1 MDDLLEGG
9 LGEAAQMAAEMVPD
23 VVAALDRLVPML
35 GGYANPAVL
44 RRFHSNIESAA
55 LALCDL
61 SARDR
66 VGGHSPAV
74 VYSLL
79 RPAFVQ
85 LPWIAPSADGIGVIT
100 VLVDRV
106 RGLVG
111 GLPHQCVRAR
121 SGIDEHYL
129 SWFSKAMGDIDFER
143 KSATPLRRAMD
154 TLDLNSSAMAEV
166 MGVTRQAVDKWLLSG
181 PPPER
186 LPKIGA
192 IVEIADVLRY
202 RLREGMPPIVARR
215 PAAAY
220 GDRTMLELIASDE
233 HEWLLG
239 DIEEMFDYSTVA

>member
-1 MDDLLEGG
+1 MDELLEGD
-9 LGEAAQMAAEMVPD
+9 LRHAARVAAEMAPD
-23 VVAALDRLVPML
+23 VVAALDRLMPML
-35 GGYANPAVL
+35 GDYPNPAVL

-55 LALCDL
+55 RALAALPSQD
-61 SARDR
+61 SASE
-66 VGGHSPAV
+66 HSPAV

-111 GLPHQCVRAR
+111 GVPHQCVRAR
-121 SGIDEHYL
+121 SDIDEHYL
-129 SWFSKAMGDIDFER
+129 SWFSKAMGDIEFER

-154 TLDLNSSAMAEV
+154 TLDLNSGAMAELT
-166 MGVTRQAVDKWLLSG
+166 GVTRQAVDRWLANG

-186 LPKIGA
+186 MPKIGT
-192 IVEIADVLRY
+192 IVRIADLLRY

-215 PAAAY
+215 TAPAY
-220 GDRTMLELIASDE
+220 GDRTMLELIAADE
-233 HEWLLG
+233 HDWLLG
-239 DIEEMFDYSTVA
+239 DIEEMFDYATVA